1 MSVQRDSF
9 EKFYF
14 EKVALGEGCGCAE
27 HVTRTRELDALS
39 ARLASG
45 RASPEESRRP
55 LLWARRLVRRLFAK
69 PAANA

>member
-1 MSVQRDSF
+1 MRPDSF

-27 HVTRTRELDALS
+27 HVTRTRELDTLS

-45 RASPEESRRP
+45 RVSTDESRRP
-55 LLWARRLVRRLFAK
+55 LLRLRQLVRRLFTRFAAK
-69 PAANA
+69 A

>member
-1 MSVQRDSF
+1 MRPDSF

-27 HVTRTRELDALS
+27 HVTRTRELDTLS

-45 RASPEESRRP
+45 RVSTDESRRP
-55 LLWARRLVRRLFAK
+55 LLRLRRLVRRLFAGFAVK
-69 PAANA
+69 A